1 MEDYNNQAKEAA
13 EKSEQA
19 RDKAARYKGD
29 VETLKSQRK
38 AREMLEDMVNR
49 VLQGLEERS
58 ESDEW
63 LQNELNQYPERM
75 AAHGEREQKQK
86 EAFQG
91 LRRGLDAA
99 QARLKEKYNEEG
111 RHNADNASHEQ
122 LVGSRSKMI
131 REKASRHSIRGYDHD
146 LDDEEIDAFMKR
158 ITKLLKDQKLS
169 VDKVRNETEVEVQH
183 VQRALDGLR
192 ERRSGLIQSKK
203 STKERTLANDGRIE
217 SSRSSLKRLKVDV
230 GGVALLESNI
240 QDLGTQL
247 KQAKEE
253 VKSGSWDSELQKAS
267 IDLRLS
273 EDKQKLLAKESAQV
287 SLKAGELANLELLRK
302 ELTNTQRRLET
313 MKGAHRNRIRKLIGQ
328 DWSASNIQGKYQNVA
343 QNRDNELK
351 EASVL
356 RDSIARKH
364 DSVEDRLRSL
374 RADLTKGEKEQA
386 KCVRHI
392 KDKIDV
398 APEEFPQFLQEYQ
411 ENRDVLKSDSDSF
424 AAEQSFFAKCLD
436 TANKHEACRLCER
449 PFHKA
454 DEKGRF
460 VQKLQGLL
468 AKQHKEVENDLIN
481 AEDELRRAKDA
492 SPSHTTWSRLHHT
505 ELPRIQEDIKKLEV
519 ERNGL
524 VGQIEEHDRTVADRQ
539 QSKADVDTLA
549 DPVKEIHELDQN
561 VQKYQL
567 EAQELAEKQKDA
579 GLSRT
584 LEDIHYEVKLASENS
599 EGLRAKITE
608 LRDERDA
615 ARSKVKDLEL
625 ELSTANNN
633 LMVSNHDLE
642 KKADL
647 ERQIEELQRNNENA
661 REAAKQFNLQ
671 IAELEPLIPE
681 EETKLADVKKRGLN
695 REKLLQ
701 EEAAGLSDSVHQL
714 EMTSQQIR
722 TYIDDGGPGKLA
734 ACKREIERTEQE
746 SKQLQNEQT
755 QITKELNKIRNEL
768 LSQNETRRNIK
779 DNIEY
784 RSNRQRLDAVKA
796 EIAKLEAANAE
807 ADLKHHTRTYEHWDQ
822 EGTKCRTSAERRHAA
837 MAAKDENLQELITE
851 FNQSYGDA
859 AKEFKKCH
867 ITVEVRLAFLLCPDR
882 KLTIFRR
889 PRLLSKILIDTLKR

>member
-1 MEDYNNQAKEAA
+1 MEKYNNEAKEAA
-13 EKSEQA
+13 EQSEKA

-49 VLQGLEERS
+49 VFQSLEERS
-58 ESDEW
+58 ESVEW
-63 LQNELNQYPERM
+63 LRNELNQYAERM
-75 AAHGEREQKQK
+75 AAHTEREQKQR
-86 EAFQG
+86 EVYQG
-91 LRRGLDAA
+91 LQRGFDAA
-99 QARLKEKYNEEG
+99 QARLKQKYNEEG
-111 RHNADNASHEQ
+111 SHNADKASHEQ
-122 LVGSRSKMI
+122 LVESRSKMI

-192 ERRSGLIQSKK
+192 EHRSGLIQSKK
-203 STKERTLANDGRIE
+203 SSKERTLANDSRIE

-247 KQAKEE
+247 KQAKEV
-253 VKSGSWDSELQKAS
+253 VKSGSWDSDLQKAS

-287 SLKAGELANLELLRK
+287 SLKAGELASLELLRK

-328 DWSASNIQGKYQNVA
+328 DWAASNIQGKYQNVA
-343 QNRDNELK
+343 QNRENELK
-351 EASVL
+351 EASIL
-356 RDSIARKH
+356 RDSVARKH

-386 KCVRHI
+386 KCVRYI

-398 APEEFPQFLQEYQ
+398 APEEFPHFLQEYQ
-411 ENRDVLKSDSDSF
+411 ENRDVFKSDSDSF
-424 AAEQSFFAKCLD
+424 AAEQTFFAKCLD

-460 VQKLQGLL
+460 IQKLQGLL

-561 VQKYQL
+561 VQKYKS

-584 LEDIHYEVKLASENS
+584 VEDIHSEVKFASEKS
-599 EGLRAKITE
+599 ESLRAKTTE

-615 ARSKVKDLEL
+615 ARSKVRDLEL

-633 LMVSNHDLE
+633 LTVSNHDLE

-647 ERQIEELQRNNENA
+647 ERQIEELQRNNEDA

-671 IAELEPLIPE
+671 IAELEPLIAE

-746 SKQLQNEQT
+746 SKQLLNEQT
-755 QITKELNKIRNEL
+755 QVTKELNKIRNEL
-768 LSQNETRRNIK
+768 QSQKETERNIK

-784 RSNRQRLDAVKA
+784 RSNRQRLDTVKA

-807 ADLKHHTRTYEHWDQ
+807 ADLEHHTRTYVRWDQ
-822 EGTKCRTSAERRHAA
+822 EGTKCRTAAERRHAA
-837 MAAKDENLQELITE
+837 MAAKDENLQELINE
-851 FNQSYGDA
+851 FNQSYADA
-859 AKEFKKCH
+859 ATEFKRCH
-867 ITVEVRLAFLLCPDR
+867 ITVEVRLSFLPCLDH
-882 KLTIFRR
+882 KLTIIRR
-889 PRLLSKILIDTLKR
+889 PRLLSRILIDTLKH

>member
-1 MEDYNNQAKEAA
+1 MEKFNDQAKEAA
-13 EKSEQA
+13 EQSEKA

-49 VLQGLEERS
+49 VLQSLEARS
-58 ESDEW
+58 ETDEW
-63 LQNELNQYPERM
+63 LRNELNQYAERM
-75 AAHGEREQKQK
+75 AAHTEREQKQR
-86 EAFQG
+86 EVYQG
-91 LRRGLDAA
+91 LQRGFDAA
-99 QARLKEKYNEEG
+99 QARLKQKYNEEG
-111 RHNADNASHEQ
+111 RHNADKASHEQ
-122 LVGSRSKMI
+122 LVESRSKMI

-192 ERRSGLIQSKK
+192 EHRSGLIQSKK
-203 STKERTLANDGRIE
+203 SSKERTLANDSRIE

-240 QDLGTQL
+240 QDLGTHL
-247 KQAKEE
+247 KQAKEA
-253 VKSGSWDSELQKAS
+253 VKSGSWDSDLQKAS

-287 SLKAGELANLELLRK
+287 SLKAGELASLELLRK

-313 MKGAHRNRIRKLIGQ
+313 MKGAHRNRIRKLIGH

-343 QNRDNELK
+343 QNRENELK
-351 EASVL
+351 EASIL
-356 RDSIARKH
+356 RDSVARKH

-386 KCVRHI
+386 KCVRYI

-398 APEEFPQFLQEYQ
+398 APEEFPHFLQEYQ
-411 ENRDVLKSDSDSF
+411 ENRDVFKSDSDSF
-424 AAEQSFFAKCLD
+424 AAEQNFFAKCLD

-460 VQKLQGLL
+460 IQKLQGLL

-549 DPVKEIHELDQN
+549 DPVKEIHELNQT
-561 VQKYQL
+561 VQKYKS

-584 LEDIHYEVKLASENS
+584 VEDIHTEVKLASEKS
-599 EGLRAKITE
+599 ESLRAKITE

-615 ARSKVKDLEL
+615 ARSKVRDLEL

-633 LMVSNHDLE
+633 LTVSNHDLE

-647 ERQIEELQRNNENA
+647 ERQIEELQRNNEDA

-671 IAELEPLIPE
+671 IAELEPLIAE

-734 ACKREIERTEQE
+734 ACKREIESTEQE

-755 QITKELNKIRNEL
+755 QVTKELNKIRNEL
-768 LSQNETRRNIK
+768 QSQKETRRNIE
-779 DNIEY
+779 DNIDY
-784 RSNRQRLDAVKA
+784 RSHRQRLNAVKA

-807 ADLKHHTRTYEHWDQ
+807 ADLEHHTRTYEHWDQ
-822 EGTKCRTSAERRHAA
+822 EGTKFRTSAERRHAA
-837 MAAKDENLQELITE
+837 MAAKDENLQELIDE
-851 FNQSYGDA
+851 FNQSYADA
-859 AKEFKKCH
+859 ATEFKKCH
-867 ITVEVRLAFLLCPDR
+867 ITVEVRLLFFLAS
-882 KLTIFRR
+882 I
-889 PRLLSKILIDTLKR
+889 KI